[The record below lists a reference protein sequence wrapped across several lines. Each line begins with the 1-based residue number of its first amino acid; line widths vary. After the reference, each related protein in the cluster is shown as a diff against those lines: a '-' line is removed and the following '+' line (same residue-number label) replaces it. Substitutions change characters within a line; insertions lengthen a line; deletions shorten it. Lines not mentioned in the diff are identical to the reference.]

1 MPCAAPRGHG
11 RHRYTAGLI
20 PRLPMTDP
28 RLLAIDAAT
37 ETAHLALLCGGA
49 LRVRAL
55 PAGAQA
61 SATLLPAV
69 QGLLA
74 EAGCT
79 LAQLDAIGFGRGPG
93 AFTGLRTA
101 CAVAQGLALGSG
113 RPLLALDTLAAVAES
128 AHQRRG
134 TDQVWAAT
142 DARMGELYA
151 ACWQRLGPGH
161 WQLQHSAALY
171 TPASLAAAVARHP
184 AAVAG
189 HALALPALQEALGAS
204 GAPGLL
210 LIADA
215 APDGAAL
222 AALAHAAW
230 QRGETLDPALA
241 LPLYVRD
248 KVAQTTAERLATQ
261 PTAQPSTTA
270 P

>member
-1 MPCAAPRGHG
+1 
-11 RHRYTAGLI
+11 
-20 PRLPMTDP
+20 MTDP

-37 ETAHLALLCGGA
+37 ETVHLALLCGGA

-128 AHQRRG
+128 AHQRCG
-134 TDQVWAAT
+134 VDQVWAAT
-142 DARMGELYA
+142 DARMGEVYA

-161 WQLQHSAALY
+161 WQLRQSAALY
-171 TPASLAAAVARHP
+171 SPASLAAAVARHP
-184 AAVAG
+184 VAVAG
-189 HALALPALQEALGAS
+189 NALALPALQEALGSVDA
-204 GAPGLL
+204 ALVQ
-210 LIADA
+210 IADA

-222 AALAHAAW
+222 AALAQAAW

-248 KVAQTTAERLATQ
+248 KVAQTTAERLAAR
-261 PTAQPSTTA
+261 PAAQPSTTA